1 MNIHSE
7 IDDTLRRLGSVEPPS
22 GLERR
27 VNLRLQIPRR
37 RFSLSM
43 VQAVSACAVAAS
55 VALSAVVL
63 NPALHNFVFR
73 HHATSQTMP
82 LVNPPRVVAPAPGGF
97 GTASAVHVPV
107 EPVPVQPTP
116 VNQGRGRSRSGRA
129 VLPTGAPTP
138 LPRGVAAPNTPVPA
152 APSAGVPSAP
162 DPTH

>member
-1 MNIHSE
+1 MSVHSE

-27 VNLRLQIPRR
+27 VNLRLQNSRN
-37 RFSLSM
+37 RFS
-43 VQAVSACAVAAS
+43 VRVTRTIATCALAAS

-63 NPALHNFVFR
+63 NPALRNRAF
-73 HHATSQTMP
+73 HHASTPSMP
-82 LVNPPRVVAPAPGGF
+82 AANSLRVVAPVSGGF

-129 VLPTGAPTP
+129 VLPTGNLAP
-138 LPRGVAAPNTPVPA
+138 LPRGVAAPHASLAV
-152 APSAGVPSAP
+152 SP
-162 DPTH
+162 DPAH

>member
-1 MNIHSE
+1 MSVHSE
-7 IDDTLRRLGSVEPPS
+7 IDDTLRQLGSVEPPS

-27 VNLRLQIPRR
+27 VNLRLQNSRN
-37 RFSLSM
+37 RFSARVTRTIATFAL
-43 VQAVSACAVAAS
+43 AAS

-63 NPALHNFVFR
+63 NPALRSRAF
-73 HHATSQTMP
+73 HHGSAPSMP
-82 LVNPPRVVAPAPGGF
+82 AANTPRVVSPVSGGF

-129 VLPTGAPTP
+129 VLPTGNLAP
-138 LPRGVAAPNTPVPA
+138 LPRGVAAPHASPA
-152 APSAGVPSAP
+152 VAP

>member
-1 MNIHSE
+1 MSVHSE

-27 VNLRLQIPRR
+27 VNLRLQNTRR
-37 RFSLSM
+37 RFSARVTRSIATCGL
-43 VQAVSACAVAAS
+43 AAG

-63 NPALHNFVFR
+63 NPALRSRAF
-73 HHATSQTMP
+73 HHASAPIMP
-82 LVNPPRVVAPAPGGF
+82 AANAPRVVPPVSGGF

-129 VLPTGAPTP
+129 VLPTGNLAP
-138 LPRGVAAPNTPVPA
+138 LPRGVAAPHASPA
-152 APSAGVPSAP
+152 VAP
-162 DPTH
+162 DPTR

>member
-1 MNIHSE
+1 MSVHSE

-27 VNLRLQIPRR
+27 VNLRLQNSRD
-37 RFSLSM
+37 RFSTR
-43 VQAVSACAVAAS
+43 VTRTIATCALAAS

-63 NPALHNFVFR
+63 NPALRSRVF
-73 HHATSQTMP
+73 HHASAPNMP
-82 LVNPPRVVAPAPGGF
+82 AVNTPRIMAPVSGGF

-129 VLPTGAPTP
+129 VLPTGNLAP
-138 LPRGVAAPNTPVPA
+138 LPRGVAAPHASPA
-152 APSAGVPSAP
+152 VAP
-162 DPTH
+162 DPAH

>member
-1 MNIHSE
+1 MSVHSE

-27 VNLRLQIPRR
+27 VNLRLQNSRD
-37 RFSLSM
+37 RFPTR
-43 VQAVSACAVAAS
+43 VTRTIATCALAAS

-63 NPALHNFVFR
+63 NPALRSRVF
-73 HHATSQTMP
+73 HHASAPSMP
-82 LVNPPRVVAPAPGGF
+82 AGNTPRVVAPVSGGF

-129 VLPTGAPTP
+129 VLPTGNLAP
-138 LPRGVAAPNTPVPA
+138 LPRGVAAPHATPAV
-152 APSAGVPSAP
+152 AP